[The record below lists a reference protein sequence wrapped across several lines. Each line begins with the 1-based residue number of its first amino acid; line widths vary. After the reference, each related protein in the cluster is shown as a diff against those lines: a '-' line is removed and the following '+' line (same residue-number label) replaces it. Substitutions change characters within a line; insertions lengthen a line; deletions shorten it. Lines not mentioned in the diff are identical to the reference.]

1 MAVVCP
7 ITGRKTCP
15 IDVHQESME
24 NAFRAGFRAAAA
36 LAVEKGMLLSP
47 ENARCVRDDG
57 DPPSPYEKISELW
70 DDPICDAEKHMERA
84 LEAED
89 IWKNDPRYEE
99 GVQKE
104 LKRTTSRGRPSGSG
118 GSGDPSKGLTEEEM
132 KELPNKPYNP
142 ECCAARRWL
151 KFKGRGA
158 AVHNISE
165 DGCQAG
171 GQCTN
176 EPESD
181 SENNFC
187 ERCEKRYQDALAGEK
202 EWHGSF
208 AKSIQDDPGWEG
220 KSKGG
225 RDVPKKWAGLKTEDS
240 GEGTGLEK
248 TSSKKAEKKTEKKT
262 EKKKKV
268 EKKTEK
274 KTEKLEKTSSKKAEK
289 KLSKKATKKEESEE
303 PVVEPKANEE
313 VPAVEEKK
321 DEVVEDQ
328 GDYIEI
334 DGVRFIHDEETDTLY
349 NTEGEPVGNLVDGKP
364 VLDIDNQT
372 EDMSDEEDEDEEV
385 SDDSE
390 DEE

>member
-1 MAVVCP
+1 MACP

-15 IDVHQESME
+15 IDVHQESML
-24 NAFRAGFRAAAA
+24 NAFRAGFRAA
-36 LAVEKGMLLSP
+36 G
-47 ENARCVRDDG
+47 G
-57 DPPSPYEKISELW
+57 DPEKLAEL
-70 DDPICDAEKHMERA
+70 
-84 LEAED
+84 LETEN
-89 IWKNDPRYEE
+89 IWIHDPRYEE
-99 GVQKE
+99 GMEKKE
-104 LKRTTSRGRPSGSG
+104 LKKTTSRGRPSGSG

-142 ECCAARRWL
+142 KCCAARRWL

-176 EPESD
+176 DPESD
-181 SENNFC
+181 NNFC
-187 ERCEKRYQDALAGEK
+187 ARCEKRYQDALAGEK

-240 GEGTGLEK
+240 GEGTGLKK
-248 TSSKKAEKKTEKKT
+248 TSSKKAEKKA

-274 KTEKLEKTSSKKAEK
+274 PKKLEKTTSKKGAK
-289 KLSKKATKKEESEE
+289 KLSKKPAKKDDAPEE
-303 PVVEPKANEE
+303 PVVEPEPKEE

-321 DEVVEDQ
+321 EKKDEVAEDQ

-349 NTEGEPVGNLVDGKP
+349 NTDGEPVGNLVDGKP

-372 EDMSDEEDEDEEV
+372 EDMSDEEDEEDEV
-385 SDDSE
+385 SDDS
-390 DEE
+390 DDDSEE

>member
-15 IDVHQESME
+15 IDVHKESME
-24 NAFRAGFRAAAA
+24 NAFRAGFRAAAR
-36 LAVEKGMLLSP
+36 LAVETGMVLSP

-57 DPPSPYEKISELW
+57 DPPSPYEKISDLW
-70 DDPICDAEKHMERA
+70 DDPICDAKGHMERA

-99 GVQKE
+99 GVQKKE

-165 DGCQAG
+165 DGLQAG

-176 EPESD
+176 DPSSD
-181 SENNFC
+181 NNFC
-187 ERCEKRYQDALAGEK
+187 ARCEKRYQDALEGEK

-208 AKSIQDDPGWEG
+208 AKTILDDPGWEG

-225 RDVPKKWAGLKTEDS
+225 KDVPKKWVGVATKDS

-248 TSSKKAEKKTEKKT
+248 TSSKKGEKKSKKT
-262 EKKKKV
+262 SSKKGV
-268 EKKTEK
+268 N
-274 KTEKLEKTSSKKAEK
+274 LEKTSSKKGEK
-289 KLSKKATKKEESEE
+289 KLSKKPAKKVEHNEE
-303 PVVEPKANEE
+303 PVAEDKPKKETPAPKREPE
-313 VPAVEEKK
+313 VS
-321 DEVVEDQ
+321 EDQ
-328 GDYIEI
+328 GDYIEV

-349 NTEGEPVGNLVDGKP
+349 NTDGEPVGNLVDGKP
-364 VLDIDNQT
+364 VLDINDQT
-372 EDMSDEEDEDEEV
+372 EDMSEDEEDEEDEV
-385 SDDSE
+385 SDESDDDSE
-390 DEE
+390 

>member
-1 MAVVCP
+1 
-7 ITGRKTCP
+7 
-15 IDVHQESME
+15 ME
-24 NAFRAGFRAAAA
+24 NAFRAGY
-36 LAVEKGMLLSP
+36 LAGG
-47 ENARCVRDDG
+47 G
-57 DPPSPYEKISELW
+57 DPEKLAELLG
-70 DDPICDAEKHMERA
+70 EEN
-84 LEAED
+84 
-89 IWKNDPRYEE
+89 IWIHDPRYEE

-187 ERCEKRYQDALAGEK
+187 ERCEKRFQDALAGEK

-240 GEGTGLEK
+240 GEGTGLKK
-248 TSSKKAEKKTEKKT
+248 TSSKKAEKKTEKKK
-262 EKKKKV
+262 EKKA
-268 EKKTEK
+268 EKM
-274 KTEKLEKTSSKKAEK
+274 EKTTSKKAAK
-289 KLSKKATKKEESEE
+289 KLSKKPTKKEENEE
-303 PVVEPKANEE
+303 PVVEPKAKEE
-313 VPAVEEKK
+313 APAVEEKK

-372 EDMSDEEDEDEEV
+372 EDMSDEEDEEEEV
-385 SDDSE
+385 SDDSD

>member
-1 MAVVCP
+1 MCP

-15 IDVHQESME
+15 IDVHQESMV
-24 NAFRAGFRAAAA
+24 NAFQAGFRAA
-36 LAVEKGMLLSP
+36 G
-47 ENARCVRDDG
+47 G
-57 DPPSPYEKISELW
+57 DPDKLAEL
-70 DDPICDAEKHMERA
+70 
-84 LEAED
+84 LETEN
-89 IWKNDPRYEE
+89 IWIHDPRYEE
-99 GVQKE
+99 GMEKKE
-104 LKRTTSRGRPSGSG
+104 LKKTTSRGRPSGSG

-142 ECCAARRWL
+142 LCCAARRWL

-171 GQCTN
+171 AQCTN
-176 EPESD
+176 EPES
-181 SENNFC
+181 ENNFC
-187 ERCEKRYQDALAGEK
+187 ARCEKRYQDALVGEK

-248 TSSKKAEKKTEKKT
+248 TSSKKAEKKSEKKVAKKKTVKKTEKKT
-262 EKKKKV
+262 EKKTV
-268 EKKTEK
+268 
-274 KTEKLEKTSSKKAEK
+274 KLEKTSSKKAEK
-289 KLSKKATKKEESEE
+289 KLSKKPAKKEENEE
-303 PVVEPKANEE
+303 PVVEQPPKEVQAEE
-313 VPAVEEKK
+313 KKDEEPVVEQPPKEVEAEEKK
-321 DEVVEDQ
+321 DEVSEDQ
-328 GDYIEI
+328 GDYIEV

-349 NTEGEPVGNLVDGKP
+349 NTDGEPVGNLVDGKP

-372 EDMSDEEDEDEEV
+372 EDMSGEEDEEDEEDEV

-390 DEE
+390 DESEE